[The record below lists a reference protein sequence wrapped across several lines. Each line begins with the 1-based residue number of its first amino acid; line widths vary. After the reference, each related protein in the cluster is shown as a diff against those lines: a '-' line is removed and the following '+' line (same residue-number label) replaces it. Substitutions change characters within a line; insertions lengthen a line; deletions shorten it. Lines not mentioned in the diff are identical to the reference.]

1 MGLLGP
7 RGEREGRREK
17 RRELGLGPC
26 GKEGKARDGKG
37 REGERDGPGEELAQG
52 LLLLSFFSLSFS
64 IPKHSN
70 NYLNSNAN

>member
-1 MGLLGP
+1 VG
-7 RGEREGRREK
+7 RGAAHAREGEGE

>member
-1 MGLLGP
+1 VGRGAAHAGEERKEGVLAHA
-7 RGEREGRREK
+7 GERGK
-17 RRELGLGPC
+17 R
-26 GKEGKARDGKG
+26 

-64 IPKHSN
+64 ILKHSN